1 MGGIRAGLVA
11 LALFLAAPSVVR
23 AQPSGGFAPGVGFW
37 VGDARGV
44 ATLRTA
50 LQPRFACE
58 STLDGD
64 NPCEPNGFLLRR
76 ARVRL
81 GAVLAEPSA
90 ELALQADLADEDQP
104 LEEAYALVRPWAA
117 VRVAAGLMRVPLLR
131 EGLYSE
137 ELLPLAELSPLADR
151 VQPGRDL
158 GLSFGLRV
166 GRLDATIGAWNGA
179 PRVFENDNVDLL
191 YAARMAIDL
200 VGESPVAPVAG
211 DPSPIARGVPGGPN
225 DASKLYVSLGVGGL
239 YDLPR
244 STEDGAG
251 DAANARVQVVASDL
265 AVRLSAASL
274 DLAGALRETDR
285 GALEQPTDIER
296 ELAATATLAWAFTAP
311 RIVPAARVS
320 WRQDH
325 PVAGEAQDRWQLALG
340 ASWRF
345 GAPDLVTLLVEYD
358 LEHVEG
364 AEDVHRGLAELRL
377 VL

>member
-1 MGGIRAGLVA
+1 MRWLGAALVVLALVPATPSRAG
-11 LALFLAAPSVVR
+11 
-23 AQPSGGFAPGVGFW
+23 AQPNGGFTPGVGFW

-44 ATLRTA
+44 AFLRTA
-50 LQPRFACE
+50 LQPRFECAT
-58 STLDGD
+58 TLEGD

-81 GAVLAEPSA
+81 GAVIAEPSA
-90 ELALQADLADEDQP
+90 ELALQADLSDPDQP

-117 VRVAAGLMRVPLLR
+117 VRIAAGLLRVPLLR

-137 ELLPLAELSPLADR
+137 ELVPLGEVSPLTAR

-158 GLSFGLRV
+158 GLLIGLKV

-179 PRVFENDNVDLL
+179 PRLFENDNVDLL

-200 VGESPVAPVAG
+200 VGVAPVAG
-211 DPSPIARGVPGGPN
+211 VAGDPSHVARAVPGAAERA
-225 DASKLYVSLGVGGL
+225 DELHLSLGVAGL

-251 DAANARVQVVASDL
+251 DPANARVQVVVADL
-265 AVRLSAASL
+265 AVRFAAASL
-274 DLAGALRETDR
+274 DLAAALRETDR
-285 GALEQPTDIER
+285 GALVQPTDVER
-296 ELAATATLAWAFTAP
+296 ELSGTATLAWAFTSP
-311 RIVPAARVS
+311 RIVPAARFT
-320 WRQDH
+320 WGQDR
-325 PVAGEAQDRWQLALG
+325 PASGDDQKRWQLAVG

-345 GAPDLVTLLVEYD
+345 GVPDLATVLLEYD

-364 AEDVHRGLAELRL
+364 QDDVHRGLAELRL

>member
-1 MGGIRAGLVA
+1 MVVALVA
-11 LALFLAAPSVVR
+11 AAPRLAR
-23 AQPSGGFAPGVGFW
+23 AQQNAGYTPGVGFW

-44 ATLRTA
+44 AMLRTA
-50 LQPRFACE
+50 LQPRFECA
-58 STLDGD
+58 STLEGD

-90 ELALQADLADEDQP
+90 ELVLQADLADQDQP
-104 LEEAYALVRPWAA
+104 LEEAYALVRPWAD
-117 VRVAAGLMRVPLLR
+117 VRVAAGLLRVPLLR

-137 ELLPLAELSPLADR
+137 ELVPLGELSPLTAR

-158 GLSFGLRV
+158 GISFGIRV

-179 PRVFENDNVDLL
+179 PRLFANDNVDLL

-200 VGESPVAPVAG
+200 VGQSPVAAVAG
-211 DPSPIARGVPGGPN
+211 DPSLVARAVPGAAERA
-225 DASKLYVSLGVGGL
+225 DELHVSLGVGGL

-251 DAANARVQVVASDL
+251 DPANARVQVVVSDL
-265 AVRLSAASL
+265 AVRFAAAGL

-285 GALEQPTDIER
+285 GALEQPTDVER
-296 ELAATATLAWAFTAP
+296 ELLGTATLTWAFMEP
-311 RIVPAARVS
+311 RIVPAARFT
-320 WRQDH
+320 WGRDR
-325 PVAGEAQDRWQLALG
+325 PVTGESQDRWQLAVG

-345 GAPDLVTLLVEYD
+345 GTPDLATVLVEWD

-364 AEDVHRGLAELRL
+364 QDDVHRGLAELRL